1 MSAYRTTGEILE
13 QEALTV
19 RTDSIEPSELTDA
32 DLKNLSTDR
41 LRELMNAGHLQHLGI
56 GAPRH
61 PRA

>member
-1 MSAYRTTGEILE
+1 MSTYRTTAEITE
-13 QEALTV
+13 QHVTTA
-19 RTDSIEPSELTDA
+19 RTDAMDPSELTDA